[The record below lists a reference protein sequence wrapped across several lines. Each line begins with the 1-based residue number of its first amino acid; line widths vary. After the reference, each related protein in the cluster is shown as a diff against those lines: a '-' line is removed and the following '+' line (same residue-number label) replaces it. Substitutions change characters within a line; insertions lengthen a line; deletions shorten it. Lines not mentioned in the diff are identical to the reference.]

1 MRPRP
6 IPPEPTMA
14 ETCFAERWPLARAR
28 QIANACGLVNEDEA
42 EDGVTTCQFVDH
54 SKVCYLKDTG
64 DIFCIQLI
72 YDVRDGKLVAPQ
84 MDEAWRVTPD
94 GDFEAVPPTGH

>member
-1 MRPRP
+1 MRHRP

-28 QIANACGLVNEDEA
+28 QIANACGLVDDDEA
-42 EDGVTTCQFVDH
+42 EDGLISCQFIDH
-54 SKVCYLKDTG
+54 STVLYYKDTG
-64 DIFCIQLI
+64 NIFGIQLT

-84 MDEAWRVTPD
+84 MDEAWQITPE
-94 GDFEAVPPTGH
+94 GDIKPAPSTGH